1 MWSHREAGGGM
12 QRVRMRA
19 CVQREED
26 PEYVVTSVLSL
37 GATINTV
44 VTCQQKHWRARTHD
58 ASLDAADFSHRSVR
72 VEP

>member
-19 CVQREED
+19 CAQREED
-26 PEYVVTSVLSL
+26 PEYIVTSVLSL

-44 VTCQQKHWRARTHD
+44 VTCQQKHGLARTHETRH
-58 ASLDAADFSHRSVR
+58 STPLTSHTAQ
-72 VEP
+72 